1 MEEKAEIKKLA
12 MTESGEREL
21 RLYYFITKFLEEY
34 PDGKKKITEGVA
46 TILSFDLDR
55 AVAEASRTL
64 PVGTNIV
71 MAGHKNVQELFDMID
86 VIKKAELEIKVP
98 EEMVAKKF
106 GKEEFKNGLLLAADT
121 LISDVRDQK
130 TIKRIVSKII

>member
-1 MEEKAEIKKLA
+1 
-12 MTESGEREL
+12 MTEKSEREL

-55 AVAEASRTL
+55 AVNEASRIL

-71 MAGHKNVQELFDMID
+71 MAGFKKVSDLLAMID
-86 VIKKAELEIKVP
+86 NV
-98 EEMVAKKF
+98 
-106 GKEEFKNGLLLAADT
+106 GKEEKQVKELGKQEFKNSLLLAADT
-121 LISDVRDQK
+121 LIEDAKDQK
-130 TIKRIVSKII
+130 VIKRIVSKII

>member
-1 MEEKAEIKKLA
+1 MSEEKTEINKLA
-12 MTESGEREL
+12 MTEKSEREL

-55 AVAEASRTL
+55 AVNEASRIL

-71 MAGHKNVQELFDMID
+71 MAGFKKVSDLLAMID
-86 VIKKAELEIKVP
+86 NV
-98 EEMVAKKF
+98 
-106 GKEEFKNGLLLAADT
+106 GKEEKQVKELGKQEFKNSLLLAADT
-121 LISDVRDQK
+121 LIEDAKDQK
-130 TIKRIVSKII
+130 VIKRIVSKII

>member
-71 MAGHKNVQELFDMID
+71 MAGFKKVSDLLAMID
-86 VIKKAELEIKVP
+86 NV
-98 EEMVAKKF
+98 
-106 GKEEFKNGLLLAADT
+106 GKEEKQVKELGKQEFKNSLLLAADT
-121 LISDVRDQK
+121 LIEDAKDQK
-130 TIKRIVSKII
+130 VIKRIVSKII